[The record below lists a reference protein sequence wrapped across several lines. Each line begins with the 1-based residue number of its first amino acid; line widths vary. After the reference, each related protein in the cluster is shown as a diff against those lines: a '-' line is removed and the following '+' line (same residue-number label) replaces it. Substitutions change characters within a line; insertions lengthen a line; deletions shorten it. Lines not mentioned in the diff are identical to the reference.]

1 LADPLLADGLLTD
14 ARREAR
20 RAFGDRDPLV
30 EPFPVVGLDDLDI
43 LLRAGT
49 LMDLIVLIGLIDAS
63 DLAALAALA
72 ALGAL
77 GALVPADGLALAWVG
92 ALGRLGTFEGLGG
105 LEVLTLQEALSVS
118 RTRGRAG
125 AWGRTAA

>member
-30 EPFPVVGLDDLDI
+30 EPVPVVGLDDLDI

-63 DLAALAALA
+63 DLAALA

>member
-63 DLAALAALA
+63 DLAALAAL
-72 ALGAL
+72 GAL